1 VPSRQDQLHSY
12 QYSLQRV
19 VAALVTHDPD
29 PQRSP
34 LRRAGTTA
42 LVSLLIAALAVGAAA
57 IYGLFTGHSNVEPRN
72 ANVVFQ
78 EKGTGARYV
87 YLEADGRLH
96 PVLNYASGLL
106 LAAAQTPELKSISAE
121 KLASVPLGAPLGI
134 PDAPD
139 SLPKTGALL
148 TERWSVCTDNQGGSN
163 TPRSTLLVGTRL
175 TDGTV
180 ADKAVRALLVRDPDQ
195 RTYLVFGNRKFAIP
209 GDRLVATRRVLGYAD
224 QQPWPVSVAWIN
236 AVPPGPDLVAPRIPE
251 SGGDSV
257 AGDLRVGQLVT
268 DSRQFAVILADGAA
282 ALTEM
287 QARLMQALPG
297 ADAAVEIGNEFV
309 RLPESKTRLS
319 DAGDPNGLPSAVPTL
334 AAGTPTRACVT
345 LPVDPRTGDGI
356 RIDPTVP
363 TGVPVAGLTP
373 APGDVL
379 ADLVHVARGKG
390 AVTVVA
396 ASPSAPASSGTV
408 SIVTDTGR
416 QYPLASRELLAKL
429 GYGAVKPRQIP
440 AELFSLLPAG
450 PALDPVRA
458 RQTDPGS

>member
-1 VPSRQDQLHSY
+1 MPSRQDQLHSY

-42 LVSLLIAALAVGAAA
+42 LVSLLIASLAVGAAA
-57 IYGLFTGHSNVEPRN
+57 IYGLFTGHSNVDPTDVD
-72 ANVVFQ
+72 VVFQ

-87 YLEADGRLH
+87 YLDADDRLH
-96 PVLNYASGLL
+96 PVLNYTSGLL
-106 LAAAQTPELKSISAE
+106 LAAAQTPQLKSISAE
-121 KLASVPLGAPLGI
+121 KLAKVPLGAPLGI

-139 SLPKTGALL
+139 SLPRTDALL
-148 TERWSVCTDNQGGSN
+148 TERWSVCTDNQGS
-163 TPRSTLLVGTRL
+163 RSTLLVGAKL
-175 TDGTV
+175 TDGTI
-180 ADKAVRALLVRDPDQ
+180 AQQAERALLVRDPAQ

-209 GDRLVATRRVLGYAD
+209 EDRQVATRRVLGYAD

-251 SGGDSV
+251 S
-257 AGDLRVGQLVT
+257 AGRFENFRVGQLVT
-268 DSRQFAVILADGAA
+268 DSRQTAVILPDGTAD
-282 ALTEM
+282 LTAM
-287 QARLMQALPG
+287 QARLLQALPG
-297 ADAAVEIGNEFV
+297 ADAPVDIGNEFAT
-309 RLPESKTRLS
+309 LPESKTRLS

-345 LPVDPRTGDGI
+345 LPVDPKNGDGI
-356 RIDPTVP
+356 RIDPTIP
-363 TGVPVAGLTP
+363 AGIPVSGRTP
-373 APGDVL
+373 APGVVL

-396 ASPSAPASSGTV
+396 ASPSTPASSGTV

-429 GYGAVKPRQIP
+429 GYGKV
-440 AELFSLLPAG
+440 
-450 PALDPVRA
+450 
-458 RQTDPGS
+458 